1 MYICVANTGKHRGR
15 YNHRPPILPGDTDI
29 SNSPPTME
37 IHSERIILT
46 KARGGTRTTDLLSS
60 SQAPYRL
67 GHLDIKSNDFNSSTI
82 ANLSFLTIV

>member
-1 MYICVANTGKHRGR
+1 MYIHVANTGKHRGR

-46 KARGGTRTTDLLSS
+46 KARGGLEPPISLAAARHHTD
-60 SQAPYRL
+60 
-67 GHLDIKSNDFNSSTI
+67 
-82 ANLSFLTIV
+82 